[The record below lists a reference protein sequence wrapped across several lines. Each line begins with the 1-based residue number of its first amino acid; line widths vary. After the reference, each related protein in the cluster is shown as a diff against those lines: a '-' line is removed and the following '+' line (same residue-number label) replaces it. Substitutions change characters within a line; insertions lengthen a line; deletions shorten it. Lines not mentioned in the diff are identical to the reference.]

1 MSSYAETLNTVKQ
14 AYPFPRWRT
23 LFRDAYEHESCDE
36 VQKAFDVLIAD
47 LIELGPD
54 AAEAQKKKAFQKAI
68 EATNEQEDIIMTEER
83 EDLCELTNTITE
95 ACGLNPD
102 DYCDGEGLA
111 SEWRH
116 W

>member
-1 MSSYAETLNTVKQ
+1 MSSYADTLYATKQ
-14 AYPFPRWRT
+14 TYPFDRWRT
-23 LFRDAYEHESCDE
+23 FLKDADEHESCEE

-47 LIELGPD
+47 LIELGP
-54 AAEAQKKKAFQKAI
+54 AASEAQKKKAFQKAI
-68 EATNEQEDIIMTEER
+68 EATNEHEDIIMTGER

-102 DYCDGEGLA
+102 DYGDGEGLA
-111 SEWRH
+111 SEWRD